1 MRSHGN
7 NDINVLLA
15 HLEGKLHGPLD
26 GREVDNRRACWS
38 LLRKIH
44 KENDGRRQQAQRSFD
59 AVASIVALI
68 DTIFSGHPSMTYH
81 ERRCTSFRYLLYHAR
96 AIVNDYRAARAK
108 EPAGKMEE
116 LGRRFA
122 DEGR

>member
-7 NDINVLLA
+7 NDINALLT
-15 HLEGKLHGPLD
+15 HLEGRLGGPLD

-38 LLRKIH
+38 LLLKVG
-44 KENDGRRQQAQRSFD
+44 KEGRGD
-59 AVASIVALI
+59 PVTSIAALI
-68 DTIFSGHPSMTYH
+68 DTIYSGHPSMTYH
-81 ERRCTSFRYLLYHAR
+81 ARRCTSFRYLLYHAR
-96 AIVNDYRAARAK
+96 SIVNDYRAARAK